1 MIAAVFIMLP
11 ITPLSVVV
19 FSATMGTLWLAT
31 VPLTSGLIAHL
42 YGLRYMGTLYGI
54 VFFSHQLGSFL
65 GVWLGGRMYDIYGS
79 YTAVWW
85 VGIGVGAFSAL
96 VHLPVREG
104 RPVAAA
110 A

>member
-19 FSATMGTLWLAT
+19 FSAIMGTLWLTT

-42 YGLRYMGTLYGI
+42 YGLRYMDTLYGI

-65 GVWLGGRMYDIYGS
+65 GV
-79 YTAVWW
+79 
-85 VGIGVGAFSAL
+85 
-96 VHLPVREG
+96 
-104 RPVAAA
+104 
-110 A
+110 